1 MRDVVNDIRSSVNL
15 SVDNSTFIFG
25 RSFDTALDAIHSTSA
40 NVLVYLD
47 PVQWNGG
54 INDSFENA
62 QIQMVFLTQD
72 AADSNFDETQNEI
85 EADSTEEIFRLMKKE
100 AETWLNY
107 FNDNY
112 SYYQLGNYTMLP
124 AIKIKNVCSGVFV
137 QLTLTYKKPC
147 D

>member
-1 MRDVVNDIRSSVNL
+1 MRDVVNDIRSSVQL
-15 SVDNSTFIFG
+15 AVDNSTFIFG
-25 RSFDTALDAIHSTSA
+25 RSFDTALDSIHSTSA

-47 PVQWNGG
+47 PVQWNGNL
-54 INDSFENA
+54 NDSFENA

-85 EADSTEEIFRLMKKE
+85 EADSTEEIFRLMKKD

-112 SYYQLGNYTMLP
+112 SYYQLSKT
-124 AIKIKNVCSGVFV
+124 
-137 QLTLTYKKPC
+137 
-147 D
+147 

>member
-1 MRDVVNDIRSSVNL
+1 MRDVVNDIRSSVQL
-15 SVDNSTFIFG
+15 AVDNSTFIFG

-47 PVQWNGG
+47 PVQWNGNL
-54 INDSFENA
+54 NDSFENA

-85 EADSTEEIFRLMKKE
+85 EADSTEEIFRLMKKD

-107 FNDNY
+107 FNNNY
-112 SYYQLGNYTMLP
+112 SYYQLSNYTMIP

-137 QLTLTYKKPC
+137 QFTLTYKRPC